1 MFSNFNTIPRGVEV
15 LNRIAQ
21 QLTHTVANFG
31 LIVMREG
38 EYGDELFFI
47 ESGEVDVYRKLRPA
61 TEPASLTTTTT
72 STTSSTD
79 GLVNLG
85 GKTTVPAL
93 SLQTAAHSDFRN
105 QIGVR
110 LGRLGVNAFFGELGT
125 FSRGNGQKRGVRTR
139 TVVSRSACHFHVL
152 RKRSLDALRAEIP
165 VLDRQMTIVED
176 GLFTSVDYRVL
187 PAVASKEAEAIGV
200 GDAGRLQPD
209 GGAMEKRL
217 QQQMKALEA
226 KTEAQAQRLEAKLDQ
241 VTKAVEALLTLQGGG
256 EAKVGAAEL
265 AI

>member
-1 MFSNFNTIPRGVEV
+1 MFANFRTIPRGVEV
-15 LNRIAQ
+15 LHRIAQ

-31 LIVMREG
+31 LILIREG
-38 EYGDELFFI
+38 EYGDELFLI
-47 ESGEVDVYRKLRPA
+47 ERGEVDVYRKLRPA

-72 STTSSTD
+72 SSTSTSSN
-79 GLVNLG
+79 GVVNRG

-139 TVVSRSACHFHVL
+139 TVVSRCACHFHVL
-152 RKRSLDALRAEIP
+152 HKRSLDALRAEIP

-176 GLFTSVDYRVL
+176 ALCTPVDYRVL

-200 GDAGRLQPD
+200 GDAGRLHTD
-209 GGAMEKRL
+209 RGAMEKRL

-241 VTKAVEALLTLQGGG
+241 VTKAVEALATLQG
-256 EAKVGAAEL
+256 AARPRSEL
-265 AI
+265 